1 MNKGVNK
8 PKELSTN
15 PPKFLTV
22 EEVAA
27 MLRIKARTV
36 YEMVSQNRIPFRKAG
51 RRTVFL
57 LEEILDWTT
66 PRQRINGP
74 PFTYHFHISRP
85 SLKSRGNIRPLQT
98 RGCNSGREQYVR
110 KKTRRSLALRLHD

>member
-1 MNKGVNK
+1 MNKEVNK
-8 PKELSTN
+8 PKELTIN

-27 MLRIKARTV
+27 MLRIKVRTV

-66 PRQRINGP
+66 PRQ
-74 PFTYHFHISRP
+74 
-85 SLKSRGNIRPLQT
+85 
-98 RGCNSGREQYVR
+98 
-110 KKTRRSLALRLHD
+110 